1 MGSVSG
7 SVHLRRRQVASLCP
21 FLRLSP
27 SLSPSFSSAFFRD
40 SPEKKLPRGE
50 GRGGKRNGFEVGFR
64 RKTSAPRNRFS
75 FQRIAFIRPRP
86 AFVSFVSSTPF
97 PTLAF
102 SSFIGHAPRRV
113 TKITRSVSA
122 SRAAKGRDRLLAR
135 LPPPLRGTL
144 NRPGFPRPIKS
155 LLSLIS
161 TEARQGDKENFS
173 LLMKEFKAR

>member
-27 SLSPSFSSAFFRD
+27 SLSLFLLRFLSRFPGKKASA
-40 SPEKKLPRGE
+40 EGGE
-50 GRGGKRNGFEVGFR
+50 RKQNGFEVGFR

-122 SRAAKGRDRLLAR
+122 SRAVKGRDRLLAR